1 MTNETIVSNIKQNVD
16 RNFYI
21 ALLCEKNN
29 GIVTSLAKGFL
40 FTGEPLEDL
49 KQVGFIGLIVAV
61 GHFEQS
67 KEVKFISYAAFWIKC
82 ELQRHAERCTGLKLS
97 ANAQALLY
105 KLKRLEADYKTR
117 FGRVPTDTETS
128 ELLGI
133 PLKKINELRG
143 YNVELSSLD
152 APTGEDGAS
161 LGDMIRSERNEIE
174 EAEKRIDL
182 EQLRGIIWHEVD
194 ALGSP
199 QAEIMK
205 LKYIYGLN
213 MKEVSNRLDM
223 DYQRARGLEVK
234 AVNTLRRNKSF
245 IKQLEPF
252 TDIQA
257 YNVGL
262 HHTSL
267 TAFRLS
273 GCSSQE
279 WAVIKAEERVE
290 KRANRPTKI

>member
-1 MTNETIVSNIKQNVD
+1 MYMGIGFPIYLYILLLRFMERKKAKELKMTNETIVLNIQRNIDK
-16 RNFYI
+16 NFYI
-21 ALLCEKNN
+21 ALLCEKNS

-105 KLKRLEADYKTR
+105 KLKRLEAEYKTK
-117 FGRVPTDTETS
+117 FGRTPTDIEAS
-128 ELLGI
+128 ELLGL
-133 PLKKINELRG
+133 PVKKINELRG

-152 APTGEDGAS
+152 APTGEDGAT
-161 LGDMIRSERNEIE
+161 LGDMIRSNRNEIE
-174 EAEKRIDL
+174 EVERRIDL

-205 LKYIYGLN
+205 LKYIYGLS
-213 MKEVSNRLDM
+213 MKEVSNKLNM
-223 DYQRARGLEVK
+223 A
-234 AVNTLRRNKSF
+234 
-245 IKQLEPF
+245 
-252 TDIQA
+252 
-257 YNVGL
+257 
-262 HHTSL
+262 
-267 TAFRLS
+267 
-273 GCSSQE
+273 
-279 WAVIKAEERVE
+279 
-290 KRANRPTKI
+290 